1 MRGVNTMK
9 KFKDSNIQK
18 NFSKL
23 VTYPILGNLTQET
36 RIKIEEKLGRDTFKE
51 RTAGLVSSV
60 TNLIPYG
67 AIAIHQ
73 IISGHVGSDFLILA
87 YGFAEFF
94 IRIRQP
100 YDRYSYLHGTGI
112 NTHLT
117 AESTAWKATDNV
129 LPSLPGYT
137 LEMIFKGINAFVKYV
152 TPKQHIA

>member
-1 MRGVNTMK
+1 MK
-9 KFKDSNIQK
+9 KFKDSKIQK
-18 NFSKL
+18 NLSKL
-23 VTYPILGNLTQET
+23 VAYPILGNLTQET
-36 RIKIEEKLGRDTFKE
+36 RMKIEEKLGRDTFNE

-73 IISGHVGSDFLILA
+73 MNSGHVGSEFLILA

-94 IRIRQP
+94 MRIRQP

-112 NTHLT
+112 NTHLS

-137 LEMIFKGINAFVKYV
+137 FEMIAKGINAVVKYI
-152 TPKQHIA
+152 TPKQHLA

>member
-18 NFSKL
+18 NLNKL
-23 VTYPILGNLTQET
+23 VSYPILGNFTQET
-36 RIKIEEKLGRDTFKE
+36 RKKIEEKLGKNTFNE
-51 RTAGLVSSV
+51 HTAGLVSSV
-60 TNLIPYG
+60 TNLAAYG

-73 IISGHVGSDFLILA
+73 MNSGLIGRGFLILA
-87 YGFAEFF
+87 YGFAEFW
-94 IRIRQP
+94 IRIREP

-112 NTHLT
+112 NTHLM

-129 LPSLPGYT
+129 LPSLLGYT
-137 LEMIFKGINAFVKYV
+137 SEMIVKGINAVVKSV